1 MEKVKRWLNFQPGI
15 FSLLGLEVNS
25 LLDKGESLSID
36 EVHKMCDDY
45 SIIEWLSNK
54 GFQTMGFW
62 DDETKIIMAEEFR
75 AISCCV
81 DEERKLLIHNNG
93 LALIVAYCFEFIQNP
108 PSRDRSGCEY
118 AENELRK
125 KGIIA

>member
-1 MEKVKRWLNFQPGI
+1 MDKAKRWLDFQPGI
-15 FSLLGLEVNS
+15 FTLLGLEVNS
-25 LLDKGESLSID
+25 LLDKGEYLSLD

-62 DDETKIIMAEEFR
+62 DDETKIIMAEEFC
-75 AISCCV
+75 AISNSV
-81 DEERKLLIHNNG
+81 DEERKLYVHNNG
-93 LALIVAYCFEFIQNP
+93 IALLAAYCFEFIQNP
-108 PSRDRSGCEY
+108 PSRTRSDCEY

-125 KGIIA
+125 KGIIS